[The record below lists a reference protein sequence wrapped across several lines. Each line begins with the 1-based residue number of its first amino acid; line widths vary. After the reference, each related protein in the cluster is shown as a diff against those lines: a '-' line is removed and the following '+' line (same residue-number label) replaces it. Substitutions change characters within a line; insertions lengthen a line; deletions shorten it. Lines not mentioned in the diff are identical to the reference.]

1 MIIYKLPE
9 CTPVSSLPEGAAIA
23 LGNFDGVHIG
33 HQKLFDCAN
42 EMKRSGSV
50 GCSVVWSFVSLAKP
64 VVSAPYLTDT
74 NTKLKLFA
82 EFGLNYAVLEDFENV
97 CHMSAEEFVCDYLIK
112 KLCIGSAVCGFNFK
126 FGKDRM
132 ADADTLYS
140 LLAKYNIGCNI
151 VPAVSNE
158 GQIISSSVIRELI
171 ENGKAEKAHELLGHP
186 FSICFPVIHG
196 KQLGRTIGIPT
207 INQTFPKG
215 HIVPKQGIYACSCFV
230 GGDIYLAVSNI
241 GVRPTVDDN
250 GSVNCETHI
259 INYNGDLYDKEVE
272 VHFYCQLRE
281 EMKFPSV
288 DALRRQ
294 IKIDISA
301 TLEYFSEK
309 YGE

>member
-23 LGNFDGVHIG
+23 LGNFDGVHKG

-42 EMKRSGSV
+42 EIKRSGNAS
-50 GCSVVWSFVSLAKP
+50 CSVAWSFVSLAKP
-64 VVSAPYLTDT
+64 VVSAPYITDT

-82 EFGLNYAVLEDFENV
+82 EFGLNYAVFENFENV
-97 CHMSAEEFVCDYLIK
+97 CDMTAEEFVCDYLIK
-112 KLCIGSAVCGFNFK
+112 KLHIRNAVCGFNFK
-126 FGKDRM
+126 FGKNRS
-132 ADADTLYS
+132 ADADALSS
-140 LLAKYNIGCNI
+140 LLAEHNANCSII
-151 VPAVSNE
+151 PAVLND
-158 GQIISSSVIRELI
+158 GQIISSSLIRELI
-171 ENGKAEKAHELLGHP
+171 ENGKAEEAHELLGHP
-186 FSICFPVIHG
+186 FSVCFPVIHG
-196 KQLGRTIGIPT
+196 KELGRTIGIPT
-207 INQTFPKG
+207 INQVFPKG

-241 GVRPTVDDN
+241 GVRPTVEDN
-250 GSVNCETHI
+250 GNVNCETHI
-259 INYNGDLYDKEVE
+259 INYNGDLYDKEIE